1 MDFLFIKSN
10 KKHECYEKKS
20 SIQPLS
26 QFWADSYLTNV
37 KLFPKGHFSSCR
49 AFMERPKCGNS
60 LLAWRICSTDSSKQH
75 ILLIINQE
83 WQVKDDRR
91 GRVEL
96 HLLLQL
102 FTFSVTHDVFF
113 KLLKVSGV
121 IGFSF
126 SFFRFVPRC
135 DWLEELAGW
144 HPHCV
149 SSLSTLHTIG
159 PPPAA
164 AATRSA
170 SSHKP
175 RKIAQT
181 LPITSKRSGGA
192 LLGSLRATYGPQ
204 LSR

>member
-1 MDFLFIKSN
+1 
-10 KKHECYEKKS
+10 
-20 SIQPLS
+20 
-26 QFWADSYLTNV
+26 
-37 KLFPKGHFSSCR
+37 
-49 AFMERPKCGNS
+49 MERPKCGNS

-135 DWLEELAGW
+135 D
-144 HPHCV
+144 
-149 SSLSTLHTIG
+149 
-159 PPPAA
+159 
-164 AATRSA
+164 
-170 SSHKP
+170 
-175 RKIAQT
+175 
-181 LPITSKRSGGA
+181 
-192 LLGSLRATYGPQ
+192 
-204 LSR
+204 